1 MSNEETSEATEVQ
14 IKKPSKWE
22 WIWPAIVG
30 GIIFKFI
37 GFVGGGVALF
47 AYYLSRKKIG
57 PLLSVTISA
66 ILGIAVDVVLTILL
80 IWVIDG
86 GEFSPSKKSLAALI
100 GNPVSTREIKSAQN
114 KDVVNHPAEQYQAQQ
129 QGNELEKVV
138 NSAII
143 TYPFL
148 DHQSPKANRQAIDAV
163 IARRDIYLG
172 KGYAPPDALTK
183 AVNEVGPMY
192 VVKQNEVG
200 QSKKS
205 TRQEK
210 APQTW
215 IEMKEIR
222 ARGCNPDGVMTD
234 EEMAR
239 CR

>member
-14 IKKPSKWE
+14 IKKPSNWE

-30 GIIFKFI
+30 GIIFKLI
-37 GFVGGGVALF
+37 GVVGGGVALF
-47 AYYLSRKKIG
+47 AYYLARKKFG
-57 PLLSVTISA
+57 ALLSISISA
-66 ILGIAVDVVLTILL
+66 IFGIAVDVVLTIVFLF
-80 IWVIDG
+80 VASV

-100 GNPVSTREIKSAQN
+100 VNPVSTREIKSAQN

-143 TYPFL
+143 AYPFL
-148 DHQSPKANRQAIDAV
+148 DHQSPNANRPAIDAV

-183 AVNEVGPMY
+183 AVNEIGPMY
-192 VVKQNEVG
+192 AAKQNEVG

-215 IEMKEIR
+215 VEMKEIR
-222 ARGCNPDGVMTD
+222 ARGCNPSGVMTD